1 MQEDIIVLSD
11 NYEIHPGANGGYAL
25 VSVATGEAVASFS
38 TVAEAK
44 RAHKSYE

>member
-1 MQEDIIVLSD
+1 MEEDIIVLSER
-11 NYEIHPGANGGYAL
+11 YEIHPSKGGFAL
-25 VSVATGEAVASFS
+25 VSVATGEPVAHFS